1 MSIDWSK
8 MRTAE
13 QLAAEQA
20 QADYEAWKAER
31 QERVDAITVEVDG
44 MVFDGDEISQNRM
57 ARSVTASASLDEMT
71 YWTLHDN
78 SVVQVTAQQ
87 LKTACRLAGEAQ
99 TAIWN
104 DGRQQAD

>member
-1 MSIDWSK
+1 VSIDWSK
-8 MRTAE
+8 VVTAE
-13 QLAAEQA
+13 DKVAKQA
-20 QADYEAWKAER
+20 VADYETWKRDR